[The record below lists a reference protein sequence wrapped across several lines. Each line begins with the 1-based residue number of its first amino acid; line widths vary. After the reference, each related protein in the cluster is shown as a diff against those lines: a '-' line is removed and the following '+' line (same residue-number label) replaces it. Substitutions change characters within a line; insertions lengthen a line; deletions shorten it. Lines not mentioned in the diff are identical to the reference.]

1 MPAGVANAAL
11 CAQADARNVRA
22 LHRPRVGKAM
32 TQDKKSGKS
41 LAAEQR
47 EARRAAAL
55 RANLRR
61 RKEQARSL
69 SDAPGATEE
78 AEQDS

>member
-1 MPAGVANAAL
+1 
-11 CAQADARNVRA
+11 
-22 LHRPRVGKAM
+22 M

-69 SDAPGATEE
+69 SDAPGAAEG

>member
-1 MPAGVANAAL
+1 
-11 CAQADARNVRA
+11 
-22 LHRPRVGKAM
+22 M

-61 RKEQARSL
+61 RKDQARSRA
-69 SDAPGATEE
+69 DAPETAEG
-78 AEQDS
+78 AEQDR

>member
-1 MPAGVANAAL
+1 
-11 CAQADARNVRA
+11 
-22 LHRPRVGKAM
+22 M

-47 EARRAAAL
+47 EARRASAL

-61 RKEQARSL
+61 RKDQARSRDDTP
-69 SDAPGATEE
+69 DAADR
-78 AEQDS
+78 AEQES

>member
-1 MPAGVANAAL
+1 
-11 CAQADARNVRA
+11 
-22 LHRPRVGKAM
+22 M

-55 RANLRR
+55 RDNLRR
-61 RKEQARSL
+61 RKDQARGQAEAS
-69 SDAPGATEE
+69 AAAEGAEP
-78 AEQDS
+78 DS

>member
-1 MPAGVANAAL
+1 
-11 CAQADARNVRA
+11 
-22 LHRPRVGKAM
+22 M

-47 EARRAAAL
+47 EARLAAAL

-61 RKEQARSL
+61 RKDQARSRAE
-69 SDAPGATEE
+69 APPAAEA
-78 AEQDS
+78 AEQES